1 MDGVFLGGSILAAF
15 VAGSVALFAPCCIT
29 VMFPAYLAAA
39 VRNNRWRLIPLTMI
53 FAAGVAIVLVP
64 LTLGLTV
71 LTRALLG
78 AHTIVYAVGG
88 LLMLMFAG
96 FAATGGTW
104 SLPFLRGSPD
114 IARTDSGGVFA
125 LGVFSGAASACC
137 APVLAGVVAMSAVAP
152 GLFEGTAIGLSYV
165 FGMVFPLVVITL
177 LWDRSGLAQA
187 GRLESKPVTWKFASR
202 TFTTT
207 RLSLWA
213 AALFVLMGVVLLVVA
228 ATGATLAPTFQR
240 GLAEWLER
248 TLTPVVQFFGPIPDF
263 VVGLVLVGLA
273 VGAVVLSSRRRTSE
287 PSETDHGRM
296 PHDKSCQAD
305 ADRDTLDR

>member
-15 VAGSVALFAPCCIT
+15 IAGAVALFAPCCIT

-39 VRNNRWRLIPLTMI
+39 VRNNRWRLVPLTMI
-53 FAAGVAIVLVP
+53 FAAGVAVVLVP

-104 SLPFLRGSPD
+104 SLPFLRRSPD
-114 IARTDSGGVFA
+114 IARTGSGGVFA

-165 FGMVFPLVVITL
+165 FGMVFPLVVVTL
-177 LWDRSGLAQA
+177 LWDRSKLARS

-228 ATGATLAPTFQR
+228 ATGSTLAPTFPR
-240 GLAEWLER
+240 GLAAWLER
-248 TLTPVVQFFGPIPDF
+248 TLTPVVRFFDPIPDF
-263 VVGLVLVGLA
+263 VMGLVLLGLA
-273 VGAVVLSSRRRTSE
+273 VGAVILSSRRNTAE
-287 PSETDHGRM
+287 PSDTDHRRNDDE
-296 PHDKSCQAD
+296 PSCHTDTDHDARH
-305 ADRDTLDR
+305 A

>member
-15 VAGSVALFAPCCIT
+15 IAGSVALFAPCCIT

-39 VRNNRWRLIPLTMI
+39 VRNNRWRLVPLTMI
-53 FAAGVAIVLVP
+53 FAGGVAVVLVP

-71 LTRALLG
+71 LTKALLG

-96 FAATGGTW
+96 FAATGATW
-104 SLPFLRGSPD
+104 SLPFLRSSPD

-152 GLFEGTAIGLSYV
+152 GLLEGTAIGLSYV

-177 LWDRSGLAQA
+177 LWDRSRLAQA
-187 GRLESKPVTWKFASR
+187 GRLESKPVTWKFGSR

-213 AALFVLMGVVLLVVA
+213 AALFVLMGIVLLVVA

-240 GLAEWLER
+240 GLAAWLQT
-248 TLTPVVQFFGPIPDF
+248 TLTPIVEVFDPIPDF

-273 VGAVVLSSRRRTSE
+273 VGAVALSSRRKSAE
-287 PSETDHGRM
+287 PSETDHRSET
-296 PHDKSCQAD
+296 HDTHCQTD
-305 ADRDTLDR
+305 VDRDTLDA

>member
-15 VAGSVALFAPCCIT
+15 IAGAVALFAPCCIT

-39 VRNNRWRLIPLTMI
+39 VRNNRWRLVPLTMI
-53 FAAGVAIVLVP
+53 FAAGVAVVLVP

-78 AHTIVYAVGG
+78 AHTIVYALGG
-88 LLMLMFAG
+88 LLMLLFAAL
-96 FAATGGTW
+96 AATGGTW
-104 SLPFLRGSPD
+104 SLPFLRSSPD

-152 GLFEGTAIGLSYV
+152 GLFEGTAIGLAYV
-165 FGMVFPLVVITL
+165 FGMVFPLVVVTL
-177 LWDRSGLAQA
+177 LWDRSRLARS
-187 GRLESKPVTWKFASR
+187 GRLESRPVSWKLGSR

-213 AALFVLMGVVLLVVA
+213 AALFALMGVVLLGVA

-240 GLAEWLER
+240 GLAAWLES
-248 TLTPVVQFFGPIPDF
+248 TLTPVVRFFDPVPDF
-263 VVGLVLVGLA
+263 VMGLALLGLA
-273 VGAVVLSSRRRTSE
+273 VGAVVLSSRRHTAE
-287 PSETDHGRM
+287 PSETDHRRQTNET
-296 PHDKSCQAD
+296 SCHAD
-305 ADRDTLDR
+305 SDTHGSHA